1 MDKSAGI
8 IIILNNKKVL
18 LAHPTNS
25 RWTNTYSFP
34 KGGIEEGESQI
45 DAAIREFKEET
56 SIEVSID
63 KIEDKIQQKIRKKKV
78 LCKNVIARQRD
89 QTHVHS
95 KEVFSSHKISSKKHA
110 NQIII
115 SESFSES
122 YFDLL
127 FNENFVTAAS
137 NTIIK
142 KDNSKNQKI
151 TKSKKIAEKKK
162 EEKT

>member
-45 DAAIREFKEET
+45 DAAIRELKEET

-63 KIEDKIQQKIRKKKV
+63 KIEDKKPIVILYNDKRGKIYKELYLFKV
-78 LCKNVIARQRD
+78 YIND
-89 QTHVHS
+89 
-95 KEVFSSHKISSKKHA
+95 
-110 NQIII
+110 I
-115 SESFSES
+115 SEIGLESETLPKEMLQIEELDWCGFLTKEEAKTKIF
-122 YFDLL
+122 YRVADLL
-127 FNENFVTAAS
+127 NL
-137 NTIIK
+137 I
-142 KDNSKNQKI
+142 D
-151 TKSKKIAEKKK
+151 
-162 EEKT
+162 

>member
-45 DAAIREFKEET
+45 DAAIRELKEET

-63 KIEDKIQQKIRKKKV
+63 KIEDKKPIVVQYNDKNGKIY
-78 LCKNVIARQRD
+78 
-89 QTHVHS
+89 
-95 KEVFSSHKISSKKHA
+95 KEVYLFKVYI
-110 NQIII
+110 NDI
-115 SESFSES
+115 SEIGLESETLPKEMLQIEELDWCGFLTKEEAKTKIF
-122 YFDLL
+122 YRVADLL
-127 FNENFVTAAS
+127 NL
-137 NTIIK
+137 I
-142 KDNSKNQKI
+142 D
-151 TKSKKIAEKKK
+151 
-162 EEKT
+162 

>member
-45 DAAIREFKEET
+45 DAAIRELKEET

-63 KIEDKIQQKIRKKKV
+63 KIEDKKPIVVQYNDKNGKIY
-78 LCKNVIARQRD
+78 
-89 QTHVHS
+89 
-95 KEVFSSHKISSKKHA
+95 KEVYLFKVYI
-110 NQIII
+110 NDI
-115 SESFSES
+115 SEIGLSDETLPKEMLQIEELDWCGFLTKEEAKTKIF
-122 YFDLL
+122 YRVADLL
-127 FNENFVTAAS
+127 NL
-137 NTIIK
+137 I
-142 KDNSKNQKI
+142 D
-151 TKSKKIAEKKK
+151 
-162 EEKT
+162 

>member
-45 DAAIREFKEET
+45 DAAIRELKEET

-63 KIEDKIQQKIRKKKV
+63 KIEDKKPIVVQYNDKNGKIY
-78 LCKNVIARQRD
+78 
-89 QTHVHS
+89 
-95 KEVFSSHKISSKKHA
+95 KEVYLFKVYI
-110 NQIII
+110 NDI
-115 SESFSES
+115 SEIGLDSETLPKEMLQIEELDWCG
-122 YFDLL
+122 FL
-127 FNENFVTAAS
+127 T
-137 NTIIK
+137 
-142 KDNSKNQKI
+142 
-151 TKSKKIAEKKK
+151 K
-162 EEKT
+162 EEAKTKIFYRVEHLLNLID

>member
-45 DAAIREFKEET
+45 DAAIRELKEET

-63 KIEDKIQQKIRKKKV
+63 KIEDKKPIVVQYNDKNGKIY
-78 LCKNVIARQRD
+78 
-89 QTHVHS
+89 
-95 KEVFSSHKISSKKHA
+95 KEVYLFKVYI
-110 NQIII
+110 NDI
-115 SESFSES
+115 SEIGLESETLPKEMLQIEELDWCG
-122 YFDLL
+122 FL
-127 FNENFVTAAS
+127 T
-137 NTIIK
+137 
-142 KDNSKNQKI
+142 
-151 TKSKKIAEKKK
+151 K
-162 EEKT
+162 EEAKTKIFYRVNHLLNLID

>member
-45 DAAIREFKEET
+45 DAAIRELKEET

-63 KIEDKIQQKIRKKKV
+63 KIEDKKPIVVQYNDKNGKIY
-78 LCKNVIARQRD
+78 
-89 QTHVHS
+89 
-95 KEVFSSHKISSKKHA
+95 KEVYLFKVYI
-110 NQIII
+110 NDI
-115 SESFSES
+115 SEIGLESETLPKEMLQIEELDWCG
-122 YFDLL
+122 FL
-127 FNENFVTAAS
+127 T
-137 NTIIK
+137 
-142 KDNSKNQKI
+142 
-151 TKSKKIAEKKK
+151 K
-162 EEKT
+162 EEAKTKIFYRVEHLLNLID